1 MPFLIPLIPL
11 IAAGVGTTAGVIE
24 ANKQQGIQNKALNNQ
39 NAIAQQEMQDKQQ
52 VFKQL
57 VDFLTPYL
65 GEGSP
70 FLKNIQAAAAGQNAQ
85 QFNNAAGQFRQQ
97 IGQAGTGYGPSGTMA
112 SGLAQLGQGAAQTG
126 AANYLQNLL
135 NNEAIKFQ
143 ATSGLQGAGAMAGAS
158 QNQPNVGI
166 NVPAQNI
173 GSSIFGA
180 GQLLGS
186 SIPKTGGGGG
196 GSVPGNLPLP
206 NVPIFIPPSA
216 PTTQGSSTG
225 GGVD

>member
-1 MPFLIPLIPL
+1 MPVIPFIPL
-11 IAAGVGTTAGVIE
+11 IAAGVGSAVGGVE
-24 ANKQQGIQNKALNNQ
+24 ASKQQGIQNKALNSE
-39 NAIAQQEMQDKQQ
+39 NAIAGQELADRQQI
-52 VFKQL
+52 FKQL
-57 VDFLTPYL
+57 VSFLSPYL
-65 GEGSP
+65 QQGSP
-70 FLKNIQAAAAGQNAQ
+70 FLQNIQSAAAGQNAQ

-143 ATSGLQGAGAMAGAS
+143 AASGLQGAGTMAGAS